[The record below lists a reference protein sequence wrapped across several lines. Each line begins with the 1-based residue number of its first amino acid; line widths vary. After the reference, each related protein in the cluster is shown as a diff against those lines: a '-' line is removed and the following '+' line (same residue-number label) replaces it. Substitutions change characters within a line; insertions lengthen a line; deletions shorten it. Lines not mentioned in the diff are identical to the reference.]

1 MDILNSEGCILG
13 IETLHNNLYLKI
25 KKQANNSYA
34 YFPTD
39 RNSIEQYLA
48 GNITTRELLIPLE
61 DFVFINNTYTSIP
74 DGLKTSMSDDILAK
88 I

>member
-13 IETLHNNLYLKI
+13 IEKIHNRLYLKI
-25 KKQANNSYA
+25 KWQSSNEYA
-34 YFPTD
+34 YFPAD

-48 GNITTRELLIPLE
+48 GNITTRELLTRFE
-61 DFVFINNTYTSIP
+61 DFVFINNTYISIP
-74 DGLKTSMSDDILAK
+74 DGLKTSTPEDILSN